1 MCSLKLLSIHKSKI
15 LRIGPYQLRVR
26 RGKTS
31 YFSTLSADDPSK
43 QNCVSTTKVKLKP
56 PWNIVFFGTDD
67 FAVESLDA
75 LCKGRERGLI
85 GKIDVVTA
93 PVKKNSPV
101 LQYCQKENIPVI
113 HWPTEVPKG
122 IYDVGT
128 VVSFGHLLTPAIID
142 AFPMGILNVHGS
154 LLPRWRGAA
163 PIIRAVMNNDE
174 VTGVTVM
181 EIQPHRF
188 DAGRILRAAKI
199 QIPWDTKSGTL
210 TKQLATLGAKELMY
224 VMESLPEALEKAVK
238 QSTEGVTKAPKVS
251 EKTSRIKWHVHTCR
265 DIQARYRALDDYFPL
280 WTTWQGVPVKL
291 RNMTMHKEWSFP
303 EQSDNFV
310 LEKQTFCDTLSEKEN
325 KNLHDNVICDKSNCK
340 DHESVQ
346 EFVVVSYKSS
356 SCNQG
361 ILDTAVKP
369 GTAVYSK
376 KTKTLN
382 VKCLDNWVSFSQI
395 LLRGRK
401 PMSAHEFY
409 NGFMSKISHK
419 QLEFW

>member
-1 MCSLKLLSIHKSKI
+1 MMCSLKILSIHKSKI

-142 AFPMGILNVHGS
+142 AFPM
-154 LLPRWRGAA
+154 
-163 PIIRAVMNNDE
+163 
-174 VTGVTVM
+174 
-181 EIQPHRF
+181 F

>member
-1 MCSLKLLSIHKSKI
+1 MMCSLKILSIHKSKI

-75 LCKGRERGLI
+75 LCKGRER
-85 GKIDVVTA
+85 
-93 PVKKNSPV
+93 
-101 LQYCQKENIPVI
+101 
-113 HWPTEVPKG
+113 
-122 IYDVGT
+122 
-128 VVSFGHLLTPAIID
+128 
-142 AFPMGILNVHGS
+142 GILNVHGS